1 MNRIISLTKL
11 SRQNYLNYLNRFD
24 MEALNQIPQGFNNNM
39 IWNIG
44 HIVAVFDA
52 LCYSLSGNENYTSS
66 AFIEKYKKGTTPET
80 SFTEAD
86 RAEIANLLILQIEKF
101 EKDSENNVFQNY
113 TEYKTSF
120 QNTLENI
127 EDAIQFNL
135 IHEGIHFGYL
145 MNIARNLKK

>member
-1 MNRIISLTKL
+1 MDRIISLTKL

-24 MEALNQIPQGFNNNM
+24 IEALNQIPQGYNNNI

-52 LCYSLSGNENYTSS
+52 LCYSLSGNKNYTSTT
-66 AFIEKYKKGTTPET
+66 FIEKYKKGTTPET

-86 RAEIANLLILQIEKF
+86 KDEIASLLISQIEKF
-101 EKDSENNVFQNY
+101 EKDLENNVFQNY

-120 QNTLENI
+120 QNTLQNI
-127 EDAIQFNL
+127 EDALQFNL

>member
-1 MNRIISLTKL
+1 LIS
-11 SRQNYLNYLNRFD
+11 
-24 MEALNQIPQGFNNNM
+24 QI
-39 IWNIG
+39 
-44 HIVAVFDA
+44 D
-52 LCYSLSGNENYTSS
+52 
-66 AFIEKYKKGTTPET
+66 
-80 SFTEAD
+80 
-86 RAEIANLLILQIEKF
+86 KF
-101 EKDSENNVFQNY
+101 KKDSENNVFQNY